1 MNRNGEAEEVMSPLV
16 QRLRELSSDCHVL
29 VAPERELLDAAA
41 ARIEELERSLT
52 DLVLRCDGEEGMRAD
67 GSNIDTRAQA
77 AVLWPDDE
85 EDE

>member
-1 MNRNGEAEEVMSPLV
+1 MNDIVK
-16 QRLRELSSDCHVL
+16 RLRDLSHQCHDL
-29 VAPERELLDAAA
+29 WSSERELLDAAA

-52 DLVLRCDGEEGMRAD
+52 DLVMRCDGEEGMRAD

-77 AVLWPDDE
+77 AVLWPDEE